1 MPNYH
6 TLVEI
11 PAADRPRVVSSLT
24 RLRDKLTR
32 EIPPRDLESHI
43 LLATWNLREFD
54 SNRKKQG
61 PRLEESF
68 HYIAEVISRFD
79 IIALQEIGEDL
90 TPLRK
95 VMNLLGPWWDF
106 ITTDITEGIS
116 GQGERATILFDKR
129 KVRFD
134 NVAGEVVLPQSM
146 LIPGEQQFART
157 PYAVSFKAGWFTFT
171 LCTVHLYYG
180 ADSGA
185 GLKRRIRE
193 IETLAKFMAR
203 RVQREN
209 SNVILLGDFN
219 IVSPEHKTM
228 EALLNAGF
236 HVPENMRKPTNAMQD
251 KYYDQI
257 AFMIRKGELQPGEYS
272 EFDNSGVFDYYRA
285 VFRPRDWSIYQQVC
299 SNARRPMKGWEKN
312 DKGRQRSDSERREYY
327 TNTWRTYQ
335 MSDHLPLWCS
345 LRTNF
350 SAQYL
355 QELSK

>member
-1 MPNYH
+1 MPNYNS
-6 TLVEI
+6 LLEI
-11 PAADRPRVVSSLT
+11 PSADRNRVLSSLT

-32 EIPPRDLESHI
+32 EIPPRDLENHI

-61 PRLEESF
+61 PRLDESF
-68 HYIAEVISRFD
+68 NYIAEVISRFD

-90 TPLRK
+90 TPLRR

-106 ITTDITEGIS
+106 ITTDATDGIS
-116 GQGERATILFDKR
+116 GNGERGTILFDKR

-134 NVAGEVVLPQSM
+134 NVAGEVVLPKSM
-146 LIPGEQQFART
+146 LLPGEQQFART
-157 PYAVSFKAGWFTFT
+157 PYAVSFRAGWFSFT

-185 GLKRRIRE
+185 GMQRRIAE
-193 IETLAKFMAR
+193 IRSLAQFMAR
-203 RVQREN
+203 RVKREN

-219 IVSPEHKTM
+219 IVSPEHRTM
-228 EALLNAGF
+228 EALLEAGF
-236 HVPENMRKPTNAMQD
+236 HVPENMRKPTNAMQN

-257 AFMIRKGELQPGEYS
+257 AFMIRSGELQPGEYS
-272 EFDNSGVFDYYRA
+272 EFDSSGVFDYYRT
-285 VFRPRDWSIYQQVC
+285 VFRPRDWSGYQQVC
-299 SNARRPMKGWEKN
+299 SNARRPMKAWQTGS
-312 DKGRQRSDSERREYY
+312 KGKSLSDTERKDYY
-327 TNTWRTYQ
+327 IDSWRTYQ

-350 SAQYL
+350 SEQYL
-355 QELSK
+355 RELRR